1 MKTKF
6 IVVLLMLCAFY
17 QANAQ
22 RKKVAVVTFYVNK
35 HIGFE
40 ALGGGAALAGSIASL
55 SEDPKFDLTS
65 VLNNFHDVF
74 FTEYAEQFPFDLLPE
89 EEVLNNAEYQ
99 DYVSNFGETND
110 EERDKLFQQYI
121 TYEGYKPL
129 IETASLGNKNLK
141 AKSNEMRMLEI
152 FEGKVDGVMF
162 VYLDYG
168 FVKKS
173 MGLAAGIQAYARM
186 KLWNTEGKKVFKI
199 NEVAT
204 SKKSVPVVAGVPVMK
219 VDKLLPLCEN
229 ASEELI
235 EDLGKRLKKIAG
247 KADKKL

>member
-1 MKTKF
+1 
-6 IVVLLMLCAFY
+6 MLVTFY

-55 SEDPKFDLTS
+55 SEDPNFNLTS

-74 FTEYAEQFPFDLLPE
+74 FNDYAEKFPFDLLDE
-89 EEVLNNAEYQ
+89 QEVLSNEEYQ
-99 DYVSNFGETND
+99 EYVSNFGETSD
-110 EERDKLFQQYI
+110 EERSKLFQQYI
-121 TYEGYKPL
+121 VYEGYKPL

-141 AKSNEMRMLEI
+141 AKSNESRMLEI
-152 FEGKVDGVMF
+152 FKGKVDGVMF
-162 VYLDYG
+162 VYLDYS
-168 FVKKS
+168 FTKKA

-186 KLWNTEGKKVFKI
+186 KLWNTEGNKVFKI

-204 SKKSVPVVAGVPVMK
+204 SKKSVGVVAGVPIMK
-219 VDKLLPLCEN
+219 AEKLLPLCED
-229 ASEELI
+229 ASEQLI
-235 EDLGKRLKKIAG
+235 EDLGKRLKKIAA